1 MHSRGCALAVCDVN
15 PSTEFDVQLFSP
27 FAPSAPAAV
36 CCVMLRT
43 LIGVV
48 VLVVRLLFS
57 LLSIVDEPP
66 RALLGA
72 TGSARS

>member
-1 MHSRGCALAVCDVN
+1 MN

-36 CCVMLRT
+36 CCIILRT

-48 VLVVRLLFS
+48 VLVVPLLFL
-57 LLSIVDEPP
+57 LLSIVDELP

-72 TGSARS
+72 TESATS